1 MDNSNKITK
10 LERQIKEVEKR
21 LSSGSFNVLVD
32 RKSRKRDEDKLK
44 KLIKEMDELK
54 KKK

>member
-1 MDNSNKITK
+1 MDKTPNIVK

-21 LSSGSFNVLVD
+21 LASGSFTVLVD

-44 KLIKEMDELK
+44 KLIKELDELK

>member
-1 MDNSNKITK
+1 MDKMSKITK
-10 LERQIKEVEKR
+10 LERQIKEVERR
-21 LSSGSFNVLVD
+21 LSGGFSGIVD

-44 KLIKEMDELK
+44 KLIKELNELK

>member
-1 MDNSNKITK
+1 MDNILKITK

-21 LSSGSFNVLVD
+21 LVSGSFKGLVD
-32 RKSRKRDEDKLK
+32 RNARKRDEDKLK
-44 KLIKEMDELK
+44 KLNKELDKLK